1 MATGPAYVIPAPAL
15 TPPPTGLIRTAT
27 VIEHTDD
34 LHMGGALEW
43 GPEGCGDAVAI
54 DPCVGG
60 PVGLFYDGATTS
72 ASTTF
77 TSATAAFTAADVGRM
92 IFGPPGIAS
101 GTYIA
106 SVSNATTVI
115 LSLPATATA
124 TLLNFLIAGRP
135 VVNNRPGKIR
145 YDSFAVEAHDVCS
158 TFGFPA
164 GEYEARARRLLAAR
178 ESKAV
183 EAEWWVGLL
192 FPQNPH
198 LAKVAGTNGT
208 NATTLAGGVAQGLRI
223 ALALLTQALADNN
236 GGTGMIHARP
246 FLVELW
252 AGLQLIRVDGGGK
265 IWTYTGNPVVAGTGY
280 PGTGPN
286 GEARAAGSEWAFCS
300 DEVIV
305 HRGPMFVPMAGGVT
319 AENTDY
325 VNNQV
330 RLRAERQY
338 ALTTNGCVVAA
349 INVNPTQP

>member
-1 MATGPAYVIPAPAL
+1 MATGPAFVIPAPAL

-27 VIEHTDD
+27 VVEHADD

-54 DPCVGG
+54 DPCIGG
-60 PVGLFYDGATTS
+60 PVGLFYDGVANGT
-72 ASTTF
+72 TTF
-77 TSATAAFTAADVGRM
+77 TSATAAFNAADVGKQIM
-92 IFGPPGIAS
+92 SPLIPS
-101 GTYIA
+101 GTIIV
-106 SVSNATTVI
+106 SVTNATTVV
-115 LSLPATATA
+115 LSQAATGSG
-124 TLLNFLIAGRP
+124 TLQNFLIAGRP
-135 VVNNRPGKIR
+135 VTNNRPGKLR
-145 YDSFAVEAHDVCS
+145 YDSFGVEAHDICS
-158 TFGFPA
+158 TFGYST
-164 GEYEARARRLLAAR
+164 GDYEARARRLLAAR

-198 LAKVAGTNGT
+198 LAKTSGTNGT

-223 ALALLTQALADNN
+223 ALALLVQALADNN
-236 GGTGMIHARP
+236 AGSGMIHARP

-252 AGLQLIRVDGGGK
+252 ASMQLIRVDGGGK
-265 IWTYTGNPVVAGTGY
+265 LWTFAGNPIVAGTGY

-286 GEARAAGSEWAFCS
+286 GEARAAGSEWAFAS
-300 DEVIV
+300 DEVFI
-305 HRGPMFVPMAGGVT
+305 HRGPVFVPMAGGVT
-319 AENTDY
+319 ADNTDY

-338 ALTTNGCVVAA
+338 ALVTNSCVVAA